1 MRKDD
6 LLTLLFQYSFLI
18 LFLYDLMNLRLVYD
32 LRLVFVANFRFGTSK
47 YFLSYS
53 SGWVP
58 STILLLNIKLI
69 HFVMFQIDFILD
81 LIWAVFSSKV
91 QRKEI
96 KALYTRKHN
105 PKFGPENKKCR
116 MMNYDSPLEPTAVS
130 ERCLNSLCLLIF

>member
-1 MRKDD
+1 MLWTYEKRWPFD
-6 LLTLLFQYSFLI
+6 LAFPIFLPYF
-18 LFLYDLMNLRLVYD
+18 FLVWPYELEVG
-32 LRLVFVANFRFGTSK
+32 VWTSK

-81 LIWAVFSSKV
+81 FIWAVSSSKV

-130 ERCLNSLCLLIF
+130 ERYLNSLCLLIF